1 MTEFVLLGL
10 TYWVELQP
18 ILFVIFL
25 VVYVG
30 EGNGTL
36 LQYSCLENP
45 MDGGAWWAPVYGVAQ
60 SRTRLQRLSS
70 SSSHLCDHSHQQW
83 EHDFVNQKWLKTS
96 HSNVLQLPFLCRS
109 LLCHQCHSLD
119 AGVTPMSLSYPKGN
133 PFPSL
138 IALYSVT
145 FSFPWG
151 SQIAICLQWWFM
163 TATWPSANPGY
174 KAVKCLNVSVS
185 LSLLLLIIR

>member
-1 MTEFVLLGL
+1 MAPHSSTLAWRIPWTEEPGGL
-10 TYWVELQP
+10 P
-18 ILFVIFL
+18 SMGSHR
-25 VVYVG
+25 VG
-30 EGNGTL
+30 HDC
-36 LQYSCLENP
+36 S
-45 MDGGAWWAPVYGVAQ
+45 DW
-60 SRTRLQRLSS
+60 LSS
-70 SSSHLCDHSHQQW
+70 SSSHLRDHSHQQW

-119 AGVTPMSLSYPKGN
+119 AGVTPVSLSYPKGN

-151 SQIAICLQWWFM
+151 SQIAKCLQWWFM

-174 KAVKCLNVSVS
+174 KAVKCVCQCVC
-185 LSLLLLIIR
+185 LSLIATPYN